1 MTFDQLDR
9 LEHRRV
15 DVTKGGIAAEALRGH
30 QAAIDRHA
38 VERRIH
44 AADHEAPAD
53 ALVRWTAG
61 DAGEPHHDFAGAE
74 VGQIAELVHRDDV
87 LHVDRIALFGE
98 RRGGA
103 FAFAGHL
110 ELGHLV
116 NSGGEVKIAHSALTR
131 RKRDVGAHRI
141 ETEIGRHDHVAAGR
155 QIGEDVTAGVVGQGR
170 ASKRGQFHARTF
182 EQIAGR
188 RIAHGAGKRGCVRRC
203 DGRQGGSL
211 GVNRG

>member
-30 QAAIDRHA
+30 QASIDRHA

-53 ALVRWTAG
+53 PFVRRAAG
-61 DAGEPHHDFAGAE
+61 DAGEPHHNFTGAE
-74 VGQIAELVHRDDV
+74 VREIAELIHRDNV
-87 LHVDRIALFGE
+87 LHVGGVAFFGQ
-98 RRGGA
+98 RRGVA
-103 FAFAGHL
+103 LAFAGHF

-116 NSGGEVKIAHSALTR
+116 NARGEVKIAHSALTR
-131 RKRDVGAHRI
+131 RKRDIGAHRI

-155 QIGEDVTAGVVGQGR
+155 QIGEDVTAGVVGQSR
-170 ASKRGQFHARTF
+170 ASERGQFHARAF